1 LDFLFCLS
9 ELFIPTIPSIRSIK
23 TDLRFFLLNPIV
35 GVSSLSR
42 HISKV
47 TKLAFDSDAPK
58 RLKDKR
64 SLVCNCHREK
74 NGSLR

>member
-35 GVSSLSR
+35 GVSSSSR
-42 HISKV
+42 YISQ
-47 TKLAFDSDAPK
+47 
-58 RLKDKR
+58 R
-64 SLVCNCHREK
+64 
-74 NGSLR
+74 